1 MKTVSIRDIARH
13 LNLSIT
19 TVSRALDG
27 YPDVSNRTRVR
38 ILETAAEMGYVP
50 NQAARQLRRR
60 KTDAIGYVLSSSHAR
75 FNDPT
80 IADTLSGLA
89 DEAAVHGVDL
99 IVSIAPPDSDQESAI
114 FKRLS
119 RSQKVDGVI
128 LGRIRK
134 EDWRVQFLHDE
145 AMPFVAFARSN
156 DAVDY
161 PALEGSYEYM
171 LPRIITHLKSEGY
184 QRLAFIGGDA
194 DSVFHINRLEGF
206 KEGLEANQLAYYPE
220 LVFTGNYASSAG
232 YETTL
237 QLLKNQPR
245 PDAIVCISDETAFGV
260 LHALREK
267 KVKAGS
273 EIGVTGFGG
282 TAESTYSDPPLTTVD
297 IPIYQLARQ
306 AVATLMSVIRKKKEI
321 VIPEVPEPVLV
332 IRQSSIIGAT

>member
-1 MKTVSIRDIARH
+1 MKTVSIRDIAQH

-38 ILETAAEMGYVP
+38 ILETATEMGYVP
-50 NQAARQLRRR
+50 NQAARQLRRK
-60 KTDAIGYVLSSSHAR
+60 KTDAIGYVLSSYHAR
-75 FNDPT
+75 FSDPT
-80 IADTLSGLA
+80 IAETLSGLA

-99 IVSIAPPDSDQESAI
+99 IVSIASPNSDQEKTI

-119 RSQKVDGVI
+119 HSQKVDGII

-134 EDWRVQFLHDE
+134 EDWRVQFLYKE
-145 AMPFVAFARSN
+145 AMPFVAFDRSS

-161 PALEGSYEYM
+161 PALEGSYKCL
-171 LPRIITHLKSEGY
+171 LPRIVAHLKSEGY

-206 KEGLEANQLAYYPE
+206 KEGLEASQLAYYPD

-232 YETTL
+232 YDTAL
-237 QLLKNQPR
+237 QLLKNRLR

-267 KVKAGS
+267 KIIVGR

-282 TAESTYSDPPLTTVD
+282 TAESAYSDPPLTTVD

-306 AVATLMSVIRKKKEI
+306 AVATLMSVIYKKKEI
-321 VIPEVPEPVLV
+321 AIPEAPEPALF
-332 IRQSSIIGAT
+332 IRRSSLKGAT